1 MIKDYTIMTGVYYR
15 NIDLVNKSCNIRMRQ
30 CCWKQ
35 EKSGF
40 ANQMQLYIVQQVV
53 NFS

>member
-1 MIKDYTIMTGVYYR
+1 MIKDYTIMTGVNYR

-40 ANQMQLYIVQQVV
+40 ANQMQLYLAQQVV